1 MPNGQAAIPD
11 GAPLFAV
18 KQLAGRRGPTP
29 QQDRAARTKSQVL
42 TAAAELFAANGFRHT
57 SVKDVAERVEMTKG
71 AVYFHYPNK
80 EALAVA
86 VVEHLYAKWPMLLE
100 GIRAQ
105 GLTSLDTAAAM
116 LDQAALAFRDDIVVQ
131 AGARLQLERPHIEVE
146 LPPPYVDWISLLTD
160 LLAAAQ
166 RDGQV
171 KASTDPAAAARA
183 LVAGFFGMQHISD
196 VLEHRADIVERWQEV
211 RDLLFDAIRA

>member
-1 MPNGQAAIPD
+1 MPNSPS
-11 GAPLFAV
+11 APPGGTPFFTV
-18 KQLAGRRGPTP
+18 KQAGRRGPTP

-86 VVEHLYAKWPMLLE
+86 VVEYLYAKWPLLLE
-100 GIRAQ
+100 EIREE
-105 GLTSLDTAAAM
+105 GLTSLDTAAVM
-116 LDQAALAFRDDIVVQ
+116 LDRAALAFRDDVVVQ
-131 AGARLQLERPHIEVE
+131 AGARLQLERPHIEAE
-146 LPPPYVDWISLLTD
+146 LPTPYVDWTSLLTE
-160 LLAAAQ
+160 LLSAA
-166 RDGQV
+166 RDEGQI
-171 KASTDPAAAARA
+171 KADIDPAGAARA

-196 VLEHRADIVERWQEV
+196 VLQRRADIVDRWQEV
-211 RDLLFDAIRA
+211 RDLLIGAIRA